1 MQTDLFP
8 QTTPE
13 SLTEAMVGKLQTN
26 LQTNE
31 GSYTRDLLSVV
42 GLALFEGYKTLNKL
56 LPIAF
61 VDETS
66 GEYLEARCAEYGI
79 TRKPGT
85 AARVSLEFS
94 GQNGTKI
101 PVGTTVST
109 QGGLLFSTTEPGEIQ
124 EGKALAEAVSQQAG
138 MACNVPPGALTRLV
152 TPVGGVER
160 VQNPKAA
167 QGGADVESDES
178 LFARLDQYRKNRAAS
193 GNIADYVQWGM
204 EVSGVGAVQ
213 VLPIWNG
220 PGTVKVILAGDDKK
234 PVDSAIVQSCQEH
247 MERVRPIGAQVTV
260 ESAGTFSV
268 SVAAAL
274 QLAEGAVLETVKAE
288 FLKKL
293 EEYFQ
298 ELALQK
304 NTVPYNRVAFLL
316 LSIPGVD
323 NFTALSLNQGEA
335 DLTIPSG
342 SVPVLGEADIS

>member
-31 GSYTRDLLSVV
+31 GGYTRDLLSVV

-160 VQNPKAA
+160 VQIERRLKAA
-167 QGGADVESDES
+167 RTWRATKACLPGWTSTGKTG
-178 LFARLDQYRKNRAAS
+178 RL
-193 GNIADYVQWGM
+193 
-204 EVSGVGAVQ
+204 
-213 VLPIWNG
+213 
-220 PGTVKVILAGDDKK
+220 
-234 PVDSAIVQSCQEH
+234 
-247 MERVRPIGAQVTV
+247 
-260 ESAGTFSV
+260 
-268 SVAAAL
+268 
-274 QLAEGAVLETVKAE
+274 LETLRIMSSGGWRCPVW
-288 FLKKL
+288 
-293 EEYFQ
+293 
-298 ELALQK
+298 
-304 NTVPYNRVAFLL
+304 VPCRCC
-316 LSIPGVD
+316 
-323 NFTALSLNQGEA
+323 
-335 DLTIPSG
+335 PSG
-342 SVPVLGEADIS
+342 MGLARSR

>member
-13 SLTEAMVGKLQTN
+13 SLTEELVGKLQTN

-79 TRKPGT
+79 QRKPGSQAGVT
-85 AARVSLEFS
+85 LEFT
-94 GQNGTKI
+94 GQDGTAI
-101 PVGTTVST
+101 PAGTTVSAAS
-109 QGGLLFSTTEPGEIQ
+109 GLLFSTTQPGEIQ
-124 EGKALAEAVSQQAG
+124 EGKGLVEAVSQQVG
-138 MACNVPPGALTRLV
+138 SGNNVPPGTLTSLV
-152 TPVGGVER
+152 TSVGGVQQ
-160 VQNPKAA
+160 VTNPAAA

-178 LFARLDQYRKNRAAS
+178 LFSRLDQYRKNRATS
-193 GNIADYVQWGM
+193 GNTADYIQWAM

-220 PGTVKVILAGDDKK
+220 PGTVKVILAGNDKK
-234 PVDSAIVQSCQEH
+234 PVDAAIVQNCQSH
-247 MERVRPIGAQVTV
+247 METVRPIGAQVTV
-260 ESAGTFSV
+260 ESAGAFSV
-268 SVAAAL
+268 SVAAVL
-274 QLAEGAVLETVKAE
+274 QLAEGAALETVKTE

-304 NTVPYNRVAFLL
+304 DTVPYNRVAFLL

-323 NFTALSLNQGEA
+323 NFTALSLNGGEA
-335 DLTIPSG
+335 DLSIPKG
-342 SVPVLGEADIS
+342 SVPVFGEADIS

>member
-138 MACNVPPGALTRLV
+138 MACNVPPGVLTSLV
-152 TPVGGVER
+152 TPVGGVQSVTNLE
-160 VQNPKAA
+160 AA
-167 QGGADVESDES
+167 RGGADEESDKS
-178 LFARLDQYRKNRAAS
+178 LFSRLDQYRKNRAAS

-247 MERVRPIGAQVTV
+247 MERLRPIGAQVTV
-260 ESAGTFSV
+260 ESAGAFSV

>member
-1 MQTDLFP
+1 M
-8 QTTPE
+8 
-13 SLTEAMVGKLQTN
+13 
-26 LQTNE
+26 
-31 GSYTRDLLSVV
+31 
-42 GLALFEGYKTLNKL
+42 
-56 LPIAF
+56 
-61 VDETS
+61 
-66 GEYLEARCAEYGI
+66 
-79 TRKPGT
+79 
-85 AARVSLEFS
+85 
-94 GQNGTKI
+94 
-101 PVGTTVST
+101 
-109 QGGLLFSTTEPGEIQ
+109 
-124 EGKALAEAVSQQAG
+124 
-138 MACNVPPGALTRLV
+138 
-152 TPVGGVER
+152 
-160 VQNPKAA
+160 
-167 QGGADVESDES
+167 
-178 LFARLDQYRKNRAAS
+178 
-193 GNIADYVQWGM
+193 
-204 EVSGVGAVQ
+204 GAVQ

-247 MERVRPIGAQVTV
+247 MERLRPIGAQVTV
-260 ESAGTFSV
+260 ESAGAFSV

-304 NTVPYNRVAFLL
+304 NTVPYNRMAFLL